1 MKVAVIVRVAPAGTT
16 PSVHGKAVVQSPV
29 FDTNTR
35 PVGVASLT
43 TTPAA
48 SDGPVLVTVIV

>member
-1 MKVAVIVRVAPAGTT
+1 MIVRVAPAGTT
-16 PSVHGKAVVQSPV
+16 LSAHGKAVMQAPV
-29 FDTNTR
+29 VDTNTR

-48 SDGPVLVTVIV
+48 SDGPVLVTMIV

>member
-1 MKVAVIVRVAPAGTT
+1 MKVAVIVRVAPAETT
-16 PSVHGKAVVQSPV
+16 PSAHGKAVVQSPV

-43 TTPAA
+43 TTLAA
-48 SDGPVLVTVIV
+48 SEGPLLMTAIV

>member
-16 PSVHGKAVVQSPV
+16 PSVHGKAVVQAPV
-29 FDTNTR
+29 FDTQVS
-35 PVGVASLT
+35 PAGVGSRT

>member
-1 MKVAVIVRVAPAGTT
+1 MIVRIAPAGTT
-16 PSVHGKAVVQSPV
+16 PSAHGKAVAQAPV
-29 FDTNTR
+29 FDTKAR

-48 SDGPVLVTVIV
+48 SDGPALVTVIV

>member
-1 MKVAVIVRVAPAGTT
+1 MIVRVAPAGTT
-16 PSVHGKAVVQSPV
+16 PSAHGKAVVQSPV